1 MKKKLLKNKLRLTV
15 QLSIVAMI
23 LYGIIR
29 PLVDSSYRPDFESYC
44 PLGGISSLMSKLN
57 LGSSSCQM
65 GEVQMMLGIALI
77 VGAIIFG
84 KLFCSYLCPIG
95 TFMEW
100 LGRIGDKFNMRFT
113 IPEYLDRP
121 FRLMKYA
128 LLYYTIYITMNASEL
143 FCKEYD
149 PYLAG
154 VTFFQNGDVVWYYA
168 IVTII
173 IVVVGSLFTRMFWC
187 KYICPLGAIGNIFSN
202 FGVVVIGAV
211 IYFAANFFGAE
222 LGLEWLLGLIIGLAA
237 LSEIIFKRSFFFPIF
252 KITRND
258 ETCPTCIKCDTD
270 CPQGIEVSTYDA
282 VDHVDCNMC
291 SDCVY
296 ACPVK
301 QTLTVNK
308 TPTKYGKHIALI
320 GTIVL
325 VVAGLI
331 ASNYYE
337 FITLTERW
345 GGFEKL
351 DNVEVYH
358 QEGLTSIKCWGSA
371 SSFKSQM
378 ERVKGVVGID
388 AYAVSHSADIYY
400 NPNVITKIGVKKA
413 IFQPV
418 KQKIRSTAKSG
429 VDSLS
434 VVQIGIDNFFDK
446 TDFTNLTYALRVSK
460 GIFGFETIFGEP
472 VQTKIF
478 YNEATI
484 TPEKIV
490 ELITAKEIEMKMRD
504 GSTVKK
510 EIEFEVNE
518 GFKDLGKISLL
529 DYQRS
534 MFKGYDK
541 KFNKYSKQNI
551 DSISVLI
558 YPMKE
563 AGDSRLSGKLNYLT
577 SHLSGWKGIVRLST
591 KYDNSPTAY
600 VYFKEAVTPL
610 DTVKAVLSME
620 KMRVHFRGGEI
631 KLVDN
636 PFKSKPEGIVKKAKE
651 LESK

>member
-1 MKKKLLKNKLRLTV
+1 MKNKLRLSI

-29 PLVDSSYRPDFESYC
+29 PLVDSSYYPDFESYC
-44 PLGGISSLMSKLN
+44 PLGGLSSLMSKLN

-65 GEVQMMLGIALI
+65 GEVQMMLGLALI
-77 VGAIIFG
+77 IGAVFFG

-100 LGRIGDKFNMRFT
+100 LGRIGDKFNLRFS

-168 IVTII
+168 VITII
-173 IVVVGSLFTRMFWC
+173 IVVLGSLFTKMFWC
-187 KYICPLGAIGNIFSN
+187 RYICPLGAIGNIFSN
-202 FGVVVIGAV
+202 LGVVVIGSV
-211 IYFAANFFGAE
+211 LYFGANFFGAE
-222 LGLEWLLGLIIGLAA
+222 LGLAWLLGLIIGLAA
-237 LSEIIFKRSFFFPIF
+237 VSEIIFKKSFLFPLF
-252 KITRND
+252 KITR
-258 ETCPTCIKCDTD
+258 EESTCPTCVKCDTD
-270 CPQGIEVSTYDA
+270 CPQGIEVSSYDA
-282 VDHVDCNMC
+282 VNHSDCTMC
-291 SDCVY
+291 GDCVY

-308 TPTKYGKHIALI
+308 MPTKYGKYVAPIA
-320 GTIVL
+320 TIVL
-325 VVAGLI
+325 IAAGLI
-331 ASNYYE
+331 ASNFYE
-337 FITLTERW
+337 FTTLSERW

-358 QEGLTSIKCWGSA
+358 QTSLTSIKCFGSA
-371 SSFKSQM
+371 SAFRSQIA
-378 ERVKGVVGID
+378 RVKGIVGVD
-388 AYAVSHSADIYY
+388 AYAVSHTADIYF
-400 NPNVITKIGVKKA
+400 NPKVITKMGVKKA
-413 IFQPV
+413 IFKPV
-418 KQKIRSTAKSG
+418 KQKIRSTFKSG
-429 VDSLS
+429 LDSLS
-434 VVQIGIDNFFDK
+434 VVLIGIDNFFDK
-446 TDFTNLTYALRVSK
+446 VDFTNLTYALRVNKS
-460 GIFGFETIFGEP
+460 IFGFETIFGEP
-472 VQTKIF
+472 VETKIF
-478 YNEATI
+478 YDGAKVTQDE
-484 TPEKIV
+484 IV
-490 ELITAKEIEMKMRD
+490 KLITAESIDVKMRD
-504 GSTVKK
+504 GSTDKR
-510 EIEFEVNE
+510 ELEFEVNE
-518 GFKDLGKISLL
+518 GFKDLGKVSLVE
-529 DYQRS
+529 YECG

-563 AGDSRLSGKLNYLT
+563 AGKSSLYGRLSYLT
-577 SHLSGWKGIVRLST
+577 SHLSGWKGIYRLST
-591 KYDNSPTAY
+591 KYDKVPTAY
-600 VYFKEAVTPL
+600 IYFNEDITPL

-636 PFKSKPEGIVKKAKE
+636 PFKSKPEGIVKKATE
-651 LESK
+651 LERR